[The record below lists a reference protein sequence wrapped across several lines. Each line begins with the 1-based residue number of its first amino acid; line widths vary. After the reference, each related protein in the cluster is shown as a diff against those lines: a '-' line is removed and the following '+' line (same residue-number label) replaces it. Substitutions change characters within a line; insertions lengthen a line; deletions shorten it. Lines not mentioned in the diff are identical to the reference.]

1 MTMLTDGLKAQE
13 KEDQIKQLDIAELLA
28 HSVEFT
34 TSAPAEPKGEA
45 AE

>member
-13 KEDQIKQLDIAELLA
+13 KEDTIKQLDVAEILA
-28 HSVEFT
+28 KSVGVE
-34 TSAPAEPKGEA
+34 AAAGAEA

>member
-13 KEDQIKQLDIAELLA
+13 KEDSVQQLDIAELLA
-28 HSVEFT
+28 RSVGVDN
-34 TSAPAEPKGEA
+34 AAAGAAA

>member
-13 KEDQIKQLDIAELLA
+13 KEDEIKQLDIAEILA
-28 HSVEFT
+28 KSVGVD
-34 TSAPAEPKGEA
+34 APAVDAA